1 MLPLNLIAFFL
12 GYLQKARTL
21 FDLADD
27 ASSTFMAIAW
37 SGGGKSSF
45 NRIQSN
51 CVSGAWCGRQ
61 MGPRWLPKK
70 GLLKRL
76 LAALYQRFWS
86 WPDLYFPSQPVSVN
100 PWSIFSF
107 KNKRYCLNSELSE
120 YVLEYEMFPLCLC
133 RCHCGK
139 TIFKVRGSWVFSFF
153 WPVLFWLEAMKT
165 THLTSVKLTV
175 ICLCLAS
182 KKKKKKKN
190 SG

>member
-27 ASSTFMAIAW
+27 AWSTFTAIAW

-51 CVSGAWCGRQ
+51 CVSRAWCGRQ

-70 GLLKRL
+70 GLLKQL

-86 WPDLYFPSQPVSVN
+86 WPDLHFPSQPVSVN

-120 YVLEYEMFPLCLC
+120 YVLEYEMFPLWKLFFTVTSTETKSEAPGYFHSSDLSCS
-133 RCHCGK
+133 
-139 TIFKVRGSWVFSFF
+139 GSRQWRQD
-153 WPVLFWLEAMKT
+153 
-165 THLTSVKLTV
+165 
-175 ICLCLAS
+175 I
-182 KKKKKKKN
+182 
-190 SG
+190 

>member
-1 MLPLNLIAFFL
+1 
-12 GYLQKARTL
+12 
-21 FDLADD
+21 
-27 ASSTFMAIAW
+27 MAIAW

-51 CVSGAWCGRQ
+51 CVSGARCGRQ

-120 YVLEYEMFPLCLC
+120 YVLKYEMFPLCLC
-133 RCHCGK
+133 RCHCEK
-139 TIFKVRGSWVFSFF
+139 QFSKSGAPGYFHSSD
-153 WPVLFWLEAMKT
+153 LFWLEAMKT

-182 KKKKKKKN
+182 KKEKEKKILDKT
-190 SG
+190 